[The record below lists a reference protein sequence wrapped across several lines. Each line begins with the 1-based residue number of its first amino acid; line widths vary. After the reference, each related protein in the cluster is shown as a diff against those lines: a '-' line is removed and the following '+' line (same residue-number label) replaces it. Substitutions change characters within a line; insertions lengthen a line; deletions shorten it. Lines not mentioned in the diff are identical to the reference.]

1 MNKDKIKGG
10 GEGRVHSR
18 TENEEVIY
26 RERKEIAVE
35 GNVKWFTIHWDRPSK
50 ETHTVKRSQ
59 YNPCS
64 HTVLQQ

>member
-1 MNKDKIKGG
+1 MM
-10 GEGRVHSR
+10 
-18 TENEEVIY
+18 EEKEEYTAEQKMRKLFQRAGKY